1 MMQFDIVAQ
10 FMQSGVNAVFPAA
23 VLSVKQGGETIFHRA
38 YGYLDPETRRLPA
51 QLNTLFD
58 LASLTKL
65 FTATAFMTL
74 VDAEKVTLQTPVAD
88 VLPQFAGRRPISAT
102 EDPLTKTPVPP
113 DPEFAGQMVNAAD
126 VTFQHLL
133 THTSGLAAWRS
144 LYKTLAD
151 KAPVPLPT
159 EVTPEKRRA
168 RIAPI
173 YGDYGF
179 AYPPGAKMIYSDLG
193 FILLGEAVAQLMGMP
208 LDACIRQ
215 AVLQPLG
222 SNAVFNPL
230 RNAFPVETIA
240 PTEICAWRKRR
251 CLGEVHDENAASL
264 KGVAGNAG
272 LFGPAETVA
281 ALGALFLNGGA
292 YREKR
297 ILSPESAIQMTR
309 LQVNSDD
316 NPRGLGWQLR
326 PQIGAS
332 CGNYFNPASFGH
344 TGFTGTSLWVDPE
357 RQLVAALLTNR
368 VYYGRNPAGI
378 SEFRPRLHNAII
390 RRGR

>member
-113 DPEFAGQMVNAAD
+113 DPEFAGQTVNAAD

-179 AYPPGAKMIYSDLG
+179 AYPPGAKMICRSHRPHRNVRLAKTPLPG
-193 FILLGEAVAQLMGMP
+193 RSSRRKCRQPERRRRERRTFWTRRNCSGAGRTILE
-208 LDACIRQ
+208 R
-215 AVLQPLG
+215 
-222 SNAVFNPL
+222 
-230 RNAFPVETIA
+230 
-240 PTEICAWRKRR
+240 
-251 CLGEVHDENAASL
+251 
-264 KGVAGNAG
+264 
-272 LFGPAETVA
+272 
-281 ALGALFLNGGA
+281 
-292 YREKR
+292 
-297 ILSPESAIQMTR
+297 
-309 LQVNSDD
+309 
-316 NPRGLGWQLR
+316 RGLSR
-326 PQIGAS
+326 KTHPQPGKRHPNDAPS
-332 CGNYFNPASFGH
+332 
-344 TGFTGTSLWVDPE
+344 
-357 RQLVAALLTNR
+357 
-368 VYYGRNPAGI
+368 
-378 SEFRPRLHNAII
+378 SEF
-390 RRGR
+390 